1 MYYEYTIKYK
11 NNDEKSFFN
20 FILETDEHYTFVW
33 SDDEVPEESGWT
45 LEELM
50 GIFIQKRE
58 VEYGFILHSIRC
70 TAEVKNDSGDTTP
83 QFENPPPSRSSSISE
98 GSFSSKEAED
108 NSDSI
113 SKKECFFNPKS
124 KLAISQTFVLDGAL
138 LIGLAIA
145 GLLNAQ
151 HIALI
156 MIGLMVCTAIA
167 ASSAYYFNPSMN

>member
-20 FILETDEHYTFVW
+20 FRVETNENYTLVW
-33 SDDEVPEESGWT
+33 SDDKVPEESGWT
-45 LEELM
+45 LDELM

-58 VEYGFILHSIRC
+58 GAHGFILHAIRG

-83 QFENPPPSRSSSISE
+83 QFETPPPSRSSSISE
-98 GSFSSKEAED
+98 GSFSIKAAED
-108 NSDSI
+108 NSNSI

-124 KLAISQTFVLDGAL
+124 KLAISQAFVLDGAL

-167 ASSAYYFNPSMN
+167 ASSAYYFSPSMN